1 MIVQPF
7 SFLSGSA
14 GGDSCGGNQG
24 LSVTTSSGS
33 SNVTYS
39 PIYGLFDFGLTYYIL
54 TQSQMGSG
62 QKLLRSIAWH
72 LKSFGSNYTNL
83 PSQVIKLAHIQESS
97 VDTSIGI
104 DDIYT
109 SYNVSNLTTVYS
121 GSINYANDSTAYAE
135 VVDFDTNFCY
145 NGSDN
150 LMVVIENRN
159 GNYLSGYGYT
169 EGTTL
174 SGGGTIAYYEDN
186 LFPGGGNPV
195 IQNNSDSDR
204 TPNTKFEY

>member
-7 SFLSGSA
+7 SFLSASA
-14 GGDSCGGNQG
+14 GGGGCGGNQG

-39 PIYGLFDFGLTYYIL
+39 PIYGLYDFGLTYYIL

-72 LKSFGSNYTNL
+72 LKSFGSNYANL

-121 GSINYANDSTAYAE
+121 GSINYANDSSAYAE

-159 GNYLSGYGYT
+159 GDYSMGYGYS
-169 EGTTL
+169 EGTTS
-174 SGGGTIAYYEDN
+174 SGGGTIAYYEDD

-195 IQNNSDSDR
+195 IQNNNDSDT